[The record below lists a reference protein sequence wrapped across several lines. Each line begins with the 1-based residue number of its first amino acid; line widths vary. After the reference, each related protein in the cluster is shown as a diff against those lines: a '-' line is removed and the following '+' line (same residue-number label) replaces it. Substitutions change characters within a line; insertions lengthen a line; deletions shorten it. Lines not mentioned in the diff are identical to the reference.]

1 MTYQKVEDLTEL
13 ALREYTP
20 SQFREKG
27 VYTHLL
33 SAITLE
39 LQKVEDTL
47 WAMYKERSL
56 STAIGVQLDHIGG
69 LLQVIR
75 LQDESDDDYRIRIYA
90 QIFMR
95 RADTTADTIM
105 SAIEAVYGISDSS
118 LWEHY
123 SGHMTGG
130 IVVCVASNKTIPN
143 ATKILKDISA
153 TTIGSVS
160 ILEDQRGGLSWTPVE
175 VVADEVYLV
184 DEDENIFITNGVQN
198 ITVTTKT
205 GSTLTNLVGSLNDG
219 SDLYGFFAEVSQ
231 IRMGQNTIEGNVK

>member
-1 MTYQKVEDLTEL
+1 MSYQKIEDLTEV
-13 ALREYTP
+13 AVREYTP
-20 SQFREKG
+20 SQFREKV
-27 VYTHLL
+27 VYTELL

-47 WAMYKERSL
+47 WSMYKERSL
-56 STAIGVQLDHIGG
+56 NTAIGVQLDHIGE

-75 LQDESDDDYRIRIYA
+75 QQGESDSDYRIRIYA
-90 QIFMR
+90 QIFIR

-105 SAIEAVYGISDSS
+105 SAIEAVYGVNDSN

-130 IVVCVASNKTIPN
+130 IVISVVSGKTITN

-160 ILEDQRGGLSWTPVE
+160 ILEDQRGGLAWTPVE
-175 VVADEVYLV
+175 VVSDEVYLV

-219 SDLYGFFAEVSQ
+219 GDLYGFFAEVSQ
-231 IRMGQNTIEGNVK
+231 IRMGQNTIEGNIK